1 MEVAFT
7 SSKFFTCLN
16 EAFGELFRS
25 KDLTDVTLVFDDQ
38 NQLEAH
44 KMILCSWSPVFRS
57 MLTKNPHSHPMIFLK
72 GMSYHNVNS
81 ILEFLYMGE
90 VTIPKDSVDEFLSD
104 AEDLQISQFLLDST
118 EVNRV
123 RDVCRKEN
131 TSKISQFLIDSSDS
145 TFSAGMERELTGKK
159 VKLFQEDKTGD
170 VLEGTIVEL
179 VDNTRETVRSI
190 PGHTEIMTKKS
201 RSRREKMYKSSSR
214 YTCEDCSCSYNT
226 RNGLWYHRRSKH
238 QAPATQSISNF

>member
-7 SSKFFTCLN
+7 SSKFLTCLS

-123 RDVCRKEN
+123 RDVCREEN
-131 TSKISQFLIDSSDS
+131 TSKISQFLIDSRDS
-145 TFSAGMERELTGKK
+145 TPGMERELTGKE
-159 VKLFQEDKTGD
+159 VKLFQEAKTGEG
-170 VLEGTIVEL
+170 LEETIVEL
-179 VDNTRETVRSI
+179 MDNTRETVRSI
-190 PGHTEIMTKKS
+190 PEHTEIMTRKS
-201 RSRREKMYKSSSR
+201 ISRREKIYKSSSR
-214 YTCEDCSCSYNT
+214 YMCEDCSSSYNT

-238 QAPATQSISNF
+238 QAPATQNISNF